1 MPLLSMTLLSTPPL
15 LLLLLLL
22 LLHSSTVQVHGSIP
36 RAPARAPALAA
47 VSPVQ
52 LPLAEVEALLSIY
65 HENGGA
71 QWQYKKGTDAVGGG
85 MPWNVINMGG
95 GRFFTS
101 LVPAVVLPDPCS
113 EGWFGVECLNGHVSK
128 LFINTRYSGNK
139 MTGVRLFELFLCYMC
154 SSCCTCVC
162 WFSDWFFVG
171 LFCFPLS
178 FSFSFFFF
186 FFPPGLV
193 VVHFKFN
200 HVGTF
205 LFLQRQNTIRTCG
218 WHSSV
223 LWSINKF
230 KMYVLFTQQFDSA
243 IALKFRKFKKFT
255 GILSKIKFHDGST
268 AQLFT
273 FTKVSQYM
281 ARWKQVGR
289 NPDVVWNITRI
300 NFS

>member
-139 MTGVRLFELFLCYMC
+139 MTGVRLFELFLCYVCAGFLTHALSLVIFSVFLIGFLLGC
-154 SSCCTCVC
+154 S
-162 WFSDWFFVG
+162 
-171 LFCFPLS
+171 FC
-178 FSFSFFFF
+178 
-186 FFPPGLV
+186 
-193 VVHFKFN
+193 
-200 HVGTF
+200 
-205 LFLQRQNTIRTCG
+205 R
-218 WHSSV
+218 
-223 LWSINKF
+223 
-230 KMYVLFTQQFDSA
+230 
-243 IALKFRKFKKFT
+243 RKYKN
-255 GILSKIKFHDGST
+255 
-268 AQLFT
+268 
-273 FTKVSQYM
+273 
-281 ARWKQVGR
+281 QV
-289 NPDVVWNITRI
+289 
-300 NFS
+300 